1 MSSLPVADSAM
12 PAQPAAE
19 PAPLTGEA
27 FEAQPA
33 EIDLSRYRL
42 EDWLA
47 LGVFWLLGATV
58 LYQFFTRYALNDS
71 ASWTE
76 EIARYLL
83 IATVFVGAAVGVRKN
98 NHVQVDFLYRVLPK
112 ALMRVVSVAVDL
124 LRVVFLVACVLLTVQ
139 LIARIGG
146 SRMAVVDLP
155 MGLVYG
161 AVLAGFALMAWRALQ
176 VGWANWRRGASVL
189 EKPELVDEV

>member
-1 MSSLPVADSAM
+1 MSSLPVVD
-12 PAQPAAE
+12 
-19 PAPLTGEA
+19 PAPSALTGEV
-27 FEAQPA
+27 FEALPA
-33 EIDLSRYRL
+33 EIDLSRHRL
-42 EDWLA
+42 EDWLS
-47 LGVFWLLGATV
+47 LGLFWLLGATV

-83 IATVFVGAAVGVRKN
+83 IGMVFTGAAVGVRRN
-98 NHVQVDFLYRVLPK
+98 NHVQVDFLYRVLPRT
-112 ALMRVVSVAVDL
+112 LMRPLSVAVDL
-124 LRVVFLVACVLLTVQ
+124 LRVLFLLACVVLTAQ

-161 AVLAGFALMAWRALQ
+161 AVLAGFGLMAWRAVQ
-176 VGWANWRRGASVL
+176 VARANWRRGASVL
-189 EKPELVDEV
+189 ERPELADGPEA